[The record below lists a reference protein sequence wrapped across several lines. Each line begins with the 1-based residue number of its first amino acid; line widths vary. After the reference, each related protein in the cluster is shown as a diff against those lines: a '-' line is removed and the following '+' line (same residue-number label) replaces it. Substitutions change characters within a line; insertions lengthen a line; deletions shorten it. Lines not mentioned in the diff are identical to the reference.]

1 MKQQRNGAA
10 AENALAELDDLLQ
23 HRARLT
29 AAVLLSRHDQMSFS
43 RLKEL
48 LDETD
53 GSLGAHLR
61 RLEDAGYLAVRKEF
75 QDRRPVSWYRLTPK
89 GRRALASHLEGLN
102 RLIKH
107 AGAAG
112 GPSR

>member
-1 MKQQRNGAA
+1 MKQQRSDAA
-10 AENALAELDDLLQ
+10 TENPLAELDDLLQ

-29 AAVLLSRHDQMSFS
+29 VAVLLSRNDQMSFS

-75 QDRRPVSWYRLTPK
+75 LDRRPVSWYRLTPK

-112 GPSR
+112 GTSR

>member
-1 MKQQRNGAA
+1 MKRRLDEGGV
-10 AENALAELDDLLQ
+10 EGGLVELDDLLQ
-23 HRARLT
+23 HRVRIT
-29 AAVLLSRHDQMSFS
+29 VAVLLSRHDQLSFS

-48 LDETD
+48 LNETD

-75 QDRRPVSWYRLTPK
+75 QDRRPVTWYRLAPP
-89 GRRALASHLEGLN
+89 GRRALALHLEGLG

-107 AGAAG
+107 AGATD
-112 GPSR
+112 